1 MSRTLGR
8 NLLAIALMAG
18 MAIAIYSAVG
28 ASLGGKDFV
37 RALSSVSAAQLAALL
52 GLSLVNYALRLL
64 RWSWYLRRL
73 GHRIPFGRD
82 CLYYLA
88 GFALTVSPAKAGEAV
103 RGVYLKKHGVPYSDT
118 FAALVAE
125 RLLDVL
131 AVAVLGAL
139 ILPLFGQYWWLVGV
153 AAAIVLAVTIIVTR
167 QATPRVLESA
177 AARFGTRI
185 GGLLVHVARLLRS
198 SAALLRPGLLLPG
211 LAIGLASWAAEGFGL
226 YLLLGWLG
234 LPVSIEA
241 GMGVY
246 ALSMLAGALSFLPGG
261 LGGAE
266 AALAILVVALGGSSA
281 VAFAAAVIC
290 RAATLW
296 FAVVIG
302 LLALI
307 VLETRPLRAVG

>member
-1 MSRTLGR
+1 MRRGLGRTLLTIALVTGG
-8 NLLAIALMAG
+8 AIAV
-18 MAIAIYSAVG
+18 YSVAG
-28 ASLGGKDFV
+28 ASLGGTDFL
-37 RALSSVSAAQLAALL
+37 RALSGITGTQFLALL
-52 GLSLVNYALRLL
+52 GLSLVNYAFRLL

-73 GHRIPFGRD
+73 GHRVPFARD

-88 GFALTVSPAKAGEAV
+88 GFALTVSPAKAGEAI

-139 ILPLFGQYWWLVGV
+139 ILPLFGQYRWLVGV
-153 AAAIVLAVTIIVTR
+153 AAAVAIAVTVMVTR
-167 QATPRVLESA
+167 RATPKVLEA
-177 AARFGTRI
+177 AAPRFGRRM
-185 GGLLVHVARLLRS
+185 GRLLEHASRLLRS

-211 LAIGLASWAAEGFGL
+211 LAIGLAAWAAEGYGL

-234 LPVSIEA
+234 LVVSLES

-246 ALSMLAGALSFLPGG
+246 ALSMLAGALSFMPGG

-266 AALAILVVALGGSSA
+266 AALTLLVVAIGGSNA
-281 VAFAAAVIC
+281 VAFAATVIC

-296 FAVVIG
+296 FAVAIG
-302 LLALI
+302 IVAL
-307 VLETRPLRAVG
+307 VALEFRPLQSAT